1 MEDNKFDT
9 QDSTFR
15 RIHMPGEP
23 IKKQEDQMSYATA
36 YRDIWVIIPAYNEE
50 KIIGEVLDVLFSL
63 GLKLVIIDDGSTDRT
78 YQIAQAIVE
87 DNPGRGYLYRHP
99 INRGLG
105 ATLKTGMEVCLEKGA
120 NIMVTFDA
128 DGQHNPDDILPVCQ
142 PIIKGQADVVI
153 GVRNF
158 NDMPEVKKV
167 SNQLM
172 NLITRIFYGANVRDS
187 QSGLRAFNRKAAV
200 ALDIESREYGISS
213 EIIREIKRKELKMEE
228 VPIETIYTD
237 YALAKGTNLKV
248 GIKILVRMI
257 RDVLK

>member
-1 MEDNKFDT
+1 MPRILLENQNNPESFDLI
-9 QDSTFR
+9 D
-15 RIHMPGEP
+15 
-23 IKKQEDQMSYATA
+23 K
-36 YRDIWVIIPAYNEE
+36 DIWVIIPAYNEE
-50 KIIGEVLDVLFSL
+50 KIIGEVLEELFSRNM
-63 GLKLVIIDDGSTDRT
+63 KLVIIDDGSTDRT
-78 YQIAQAIVE
+78 YQISRAIVK

-105 ATLKTGMEVCLEKGA
+105 ATLKTGIEVCLEKGA
-120 NIMVTFDA
+120 DIMVTFDA

-172 NLITRIFYGANVRDS
+172 NLITSIFYGANVKDS
-187 QSGLRAFNRKAAV
+187 QSGLRAFNRKVAI

-213 EIIREIKRKELKMEE
+213 EIIREIKRKDLRMAE

-237 YALAKGTNLKV
+237 YALAKGTNLKI
-248 GIKILVRMI
+248 GIKILVKMI

>member
-1 MEDNKFDT
+1 
-9 QDSTFR
+9 
-15 RIHMPGEP
+15 MPGEP
-23 IKKQEDQMSYATA
+23 LKNQNTPELFTQTDK
-36 YRDIWVIIPAYNEE
+36 DIWVIIPAYNEE
-50 KIIGEVLDVLFSL
+50 NIIGEVLQELFKR

-78 YQIAQAIVE
+78 YEIAQAILKY
-87 DNPGRGYLYRHP
+87 NPGRGYLYHHP

-105 ATLKTGMEVCLEKGA
+105 ATLKTGIEACLARGA
-120 NIMVTFDA
+120 DIMVTFDA

-172 NLITRIFYGANVRDS
+172 NLITWMFYGSHVQDS
-187 QSGLRAFNRKAAV
+187 QSGLRAFNRKAAI
-200 ALDIESREYGISS
+200 ALDVVSREYGISS
-213 EIIREIKRKELKMEE
+213 EIIREIKHKELKMEE
-228 VPIETIYTD
+228 VPIETIYTE

-248 GIKILVRMI
+248 GIKILVKMI